1 MKIKKI
7 KIIDTGLGNINSI
20 SKCIQFLNYDFQI
33 VDDPLLLEE
42 DCKIIFPGVGSFNH
56 AMNILDSKGWTQ
68 SLRQQVMKNKNF
80 FLGICLGMHLMAT
93 KGYENDEECE
103 GLNFINA
110 EVQNLKNLGCKNKI
124 PHTGWNGII
133 IKNHNS
139 VLNNIS
145 SVSDFYFNHSCA
157 FVPDNKDMIVSTT
170 FHEIEFASIVNY
182 NNIYGMQF
190 HPEKSGEAGKKLL
203 KNFLAL

>member
-1 MKIKKI
+1 MYK
-7 KIIDTGLGNINSI
+7 
-20 SKCIQFLNYDFQI
+20 
-33 VDDPLLLEE
+33 
-42 DCKIIFPGVGSFNH
+42 
-56 AMNILDSKGWTQ
+56 
-68 SLRQQVMKNKNF
+68 RQ
-80 FLGICLGMHLMAT
+80 
-93 KGYENDEECE
+93 
-103 GLNFINA
+103 
-110 EVQNLKNLGCKNKI
+110 
-124 PHTGWNGII
+124 
-133 IKNHNS
+133 